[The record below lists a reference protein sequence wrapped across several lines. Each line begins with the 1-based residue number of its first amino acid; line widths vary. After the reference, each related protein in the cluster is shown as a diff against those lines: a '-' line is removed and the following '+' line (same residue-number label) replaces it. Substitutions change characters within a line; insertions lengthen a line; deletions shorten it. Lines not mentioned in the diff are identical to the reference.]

1 MRDVSGETR
10 RRMTAA
16 GLVSGWL
23 LIVLLTVTTTRLY
36 GLSVLPPGLWY
47 DEAYYALDAAWV
59 ADTHAAQVFFPGN
72 NGREPLMPYLGAVS
86 MSALG
91 QTPYALRLVS
101 ALAAILTVAITYRW
115 LVTMFAGDPERRWLA
130 VIAAGGLALSFWYLV
145 MSRTGHRAALLPACL
160 VLANWLF
167 WSAFRRASRHG
178 VGRSWPQWALAGLAL
193 GFCQYSYLT
202 ARLVPLIFLIFGVAA
217 TIVAHRANQSRPI
230 CRPALWSGLAVM
242 GLSAGLVFAPL
253 GLYFL
258 GHPDAFVGRSGD
270 VFVGNQLAGGA
281 VTWPQQLLDAVRV
294 FVDGSD
300 PHWRHNLA
308 DQAGFSALEVIG
320 FWIGLL
326 VCLGRVRRP
335 AYLFLLVSLLVLWLP
350 ALLSVPAVYTLRL
363 SGLLPIYYA
372 VTAVGWV
379 TVARGLLWVFAR
391 RKARPAA
398 TVGVRATVT
407 VLLLIATAWWA
418 LPAYFGRWAQ
428 TPMVYSQ
435 YNGPLADLADYV
447 AERARDADVLLPLPV
462 YLHPTVHFL
471 LRSQFA
477 ETDVRP
483 PLRSDRPALLLE
495 VPDIFLIPGVVAIDR
510 ESSLMWLR
518 RDATGSGTAYLLHF
532 PQPYRG
538 LIPPPGGPADPL
550 VVGPTRDRVATLHTY
565 PTIVSFADA
574 AAAASPPVAV
584 EYSWG
589 GQVALTAYR
598 LTPTVVP
605 PGGAAVLDL
614 YWRGITDQPW
624 EYRTFV
630 HILDARGQ
638 PVSQLNG
645 ISLSEEQR
653 WRFCRGRCERHHRG
667 RYGWGCRLIDD
678 WPSRRRDRRWWD
690 GGGWSDHP
698 GRRQD
703 HDGCNRRSKHG
714 NHVRRRRHRN
724 GRNHRIRWPDQHRD
738 WYRREWDWYRDGYR
752 DRDLHAFQGGH
763 TDRIGQRPAQG
774 GHRDQSRSR
783 NQVRHHLPPFGSGG
797 RCEIPDLRLG
807 RRGLH
812 QKRIIEFR
820 LHGRDRLSW
829 VFRHRR
835 WTSGRRRQLPQ
846 HRNVDRLRW
855 HGQTLA
861 RVHHMG
867 HRREWE
873 VLQRLLPE
881 PRYDQD
887 RR

>member
-653 WRFCRGRCERHHRG
+653 WR
-667 RYGWGCRLIDD
+667 
-678 WPSRRRDRRWWD
+678 
-690 GGGWSDHP
+690 
-698 GRRQD
+698 
-703 HDGCNRRSKHG
+703 
-714 NHVRRRRHRN
+714 
-724 GRNHRIRWPDQHRD
+724 
-738 WYRREWDWYRDGYR
+738 
-752 DRDLHAFQGGH
+752 
-763 TDRIGQRPAQG
+763 
-774 GHRDQSRSR
+774 
-783 NQVRHHLPPFGSGG
+783 
-797 RCEIPDLRLG
+797 
-807 RRGLH
+807 
-812 QKRIIEFR
+812 
-820 LHGRDRLSW
+820 RDRLSPEQHL
-829 VFRHRR
+829 VSLPAGSPSGAYLVRIGLIEHAGLHLDSDAAAVSDSQASSVTASSRLPAYAAD
-835 WTSGRRRQLPQ
+835 GRRLGDQLNVGVFYLSDDGRDPRSPATACRGRFGDAIDLLGFSTLPCAGGAGDICLRLHWRSVAAVARDYTAFLQ
-846 HRNVDRLRW
+846 LLDARNQRVAGYDSQPLDGLYPTSRWQPGEVIITDFALAVPSGLADSGYRLIT
-855 HGQTLA
+855 GFYDLET
-861 RVHHMG
+861 G
-867 HRREWE
+867 
-873 VLQRLLPE
+873 QRLPVTSREGAERTDDALVLC
-881 PRYDQD
+881 DWQ
-887 RR
+887 